1 MKKNLR
7 KVLILVLAVIFVGS
21 TAVVVYQD
29 WETKKSA
36 ELHAQAEEI
45 VSAPVTPEVEPEPIP
60 EVKEEQPEEKTE
72 EPEIVEP
79 EKTYEDPTVALLRTM
94 DFAALQEQN
103 PDVLGWIVI
112 PDTEINYPLM
122 QAEDNDYYLTR
133 LWDGTSNKT
142 GSIFMDYKNDP
153 ALGDYHTLI
162 YGHRMRDGSM
172 FAGLKYYKT
181 KDYWEEHPMV
191 YIGTGEKCY
200 TYEIFAAYKAPVLGH
215 TFQTPEFPDDAA
227 KEAFI
232 AESLKLSSI
241 KTGVQPTA
249 ADNVITLVTC
259 TGTGYDHRWV
269 VQACLREII
278 E

>member
-7 KVLILVLAVIFVGS
+7 KVLIAVLAVIFVGS
-21 TAVVVYQD
+21 SAALLWQNM
-29 WETKKSA
+29 ESKKSA
-36 ELHAQAEEI
+36 ELNAQAEEI
-45 VSAPVTPEVEPEPIP
+45 VTAQPEPVVELDPFP
-60 EVKEEQPEEKTE
+60 EDEEEEEVVE
-72 EPEIVEP
+72 EVAP
-79 EKTYEDPTVALLRTM
+79 EKTYDDPTVATLRKM
-94 DFAALQEQN
+94 DFASLQEEN
-103 PDVLGWIVI
+103 PDVLGWIII
-112 PDTEINYPLM
+112 PETEINYPLM

-133 LWDGTSNKT
+133 LWDGTTNKN

-153 ALGDYHTLI
+153 EMGDYHTLI

-172 FAGLKYYKT
+172 FAGLK
-181 KDYWEEHPMV
+181 DYNKKAFWEEHPMV
-191 YIGTGEKCY
+191 YIGTADQCY
-200 TYEIFAAYKAPVLGH
+200 TYEIYAAYKAPVLGH

-227 KEAFI
+227 KEAFV
-232 AESLKLSSI
+232 AESLKMSSI

-259 TGTGYDHRWV
+259 TGTGYEHRWV